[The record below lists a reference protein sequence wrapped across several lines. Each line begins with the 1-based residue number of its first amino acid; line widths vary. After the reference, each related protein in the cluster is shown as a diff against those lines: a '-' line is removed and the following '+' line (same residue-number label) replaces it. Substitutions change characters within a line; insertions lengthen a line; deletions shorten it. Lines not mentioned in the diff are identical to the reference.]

1 MAAAVA
7 SRPLSAPA
15 AHALLHVTVL
25 VWGFTAIL
33 GRLISLSAVPLVWYR
48 LLVVL
53 PVMALV
59 LRLKRLPFG
68 TSARTTKAFWAIGVL
83 VALHWLCFYGCIK
96 YAGVAVAVLC
106 LSSLTFFTALLEP
119 LVYRRALVP
128 AELLIGLAAIAG
140 VSLLVKFETNA
151 TPLGLALGL
160 FSALFSAGF
169 GTLNGVWSRGEP
181 AERVTLHELSSALL
195 VTSLGF
201 VAWDFVPPWALSA
214 RDALWLALLGVGCTV
229 FPWLASLKV
238 LETLSPY
245 TLALAVTL
253 EPVYSLVLAFF
264 LFPGE
269 EQLTARFY
277 AGAAGL
283 LGLVLLNAWIKRSR
297 APQTTVESVV

>member
-1 MAAAVA
+1 MTRAA
-7 SRPLSAPA
+7 RPLSVPA
-15 AHALLHVTVL
+15 AHGLLHVTVF

-33 GRLISLSAVPLVWYR
+33 GRLISLPAVPLVWYR

-53 PVMALV
+53 PVMGLL
-59 LRLKRLPFG
+59 LRLKGLPLA
-68 TSARTTKAFWAIGVL
+68 TAPKTMRAFWGIGVL

-106 LSSLTFFTALLEP
+106 LSSLTFFTALFEP
-119 LVYRRALVP
+119 VVYRRAVVP
-128 AELLIGLAAIAG
+128 AELLIGLAAIVG
-140 VSLLVKFETNA
+140 VALLVKLETRA
-151 TPLGLALGL
+151 TPAGLALGL
-160 FSALFSAGF
+160 ASALFSAGF
-169 GTLNGVWSRGEP
+169 GTLNGVWSRKEP

-201 VAWDFVPPWALSA
+201 AAWDFIPPWALSP
-214 RDALWLALLGVGCTV
+214 RDGLWLLVLGVGCTV

-253 EPVYSLVLAFF
+253 EPVYSLVLAWLF
-264 LFPGE
+264 FPGE
-269 EQLTARFY
+269 EQLTGRFY

-283 LGLVLLNAWIKRSR
+283 IALVLANAWLKRPSR
-297 APQTTVESVV
+297 

>member
-1 MAAAVA
+1 VSAA
-7 SRPLSAPA
+7 RPLSVPA
-15 AHALLHVTVL
+15 AHGLLHVTVF

-59 LRLKRLPFG
+59 LRFKGLPFG
-68 TSARTTKAFWAIGVL
+68 TSPRTTRAFWAIGVL

-119 LVYRRALVP
+119 LVFRRALVP
-128 AELLIGLAAIAG
+128 AELLIGLAAVVG
-140 VSLLVKFETNA
+140 VSLLVKLETNA
-151 TPLGLALGL
+151 TPLGLGLGL
-160 FSALFSAGF
+160 ASSLFSAGF

-181 AERVTLHELSSALL
+181 AERVPLHELSSALL
-195 VTSLGF
+195 VTSVGF
-201 VAWDFVPPWALSA
+201 LAWDFVPPWALA
-214 RDALWLALLGVGCTV
+214 GRDALWLLVLGVGCTV

-253 EPVYSLVLAFF
+253 EPVYSLVLAWL
-264 LFPGE
+264 LFPDE
-269 EQLTARFY
+269 EQLTGRFY

-283 LGLVLLNAWIKRSR
+283 LGLVALNAWIKRPRTSRKVVESR
-297 APQTTVESVV
+297 A